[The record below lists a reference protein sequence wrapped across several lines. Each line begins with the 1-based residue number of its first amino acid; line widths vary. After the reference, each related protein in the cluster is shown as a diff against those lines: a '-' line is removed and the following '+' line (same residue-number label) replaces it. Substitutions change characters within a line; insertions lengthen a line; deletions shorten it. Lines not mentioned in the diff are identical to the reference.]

1 MKRNINLAL
10 CIVCILFSA
19 CDDFLDIKPKGVL
32 LPELFEDYRRLMAN
46 RNMMTIDDSY
56 TNYITDDIMLADQSV
71 QFGRYIQA
79 TPIQRNLY
87 SFVSGPILSKGE
99 TDSFWE
105 NAYKRMYTL
114 NTIINNV
121 ENCPDGTSEQKEELV
136 ATAKFTRAY
145 EYLTLVNAYANHY
158 DASTANTDLG
168 VPVVL
173 SEDISKGYKR
183 NSVAEVYRQILKDM
197 EESESGL
204 PEKAVSSFYPCKKS
218 WNALMTR
225 IYLYMGDYENSK
237 TYASKVISD
246 EPQLLNLTDFKIDY
260 SKGPTDR
267 LVNVITGESYP
278 NIDEENPESI
288 LTKNG
293 NMINFSRASYVSDD
307 YLAMMDSDLPE
318 GGIDQRRAFFLST
331 DTFKL
336 YNQVYEFPG
345 KTMWVA
351 YCSFNAGLN
360 YSETMLTL
368 AECHARLGDGEA
380 AYKLLDQFR
389 NYRILNNKPLPR
401 VSAQDALRIALDER
415 RREFTTRGSIRL
427 VDLKRLNREI
437 AFRKDIIHSVPDEGT
452 WTLPANDPR
461 YILPLPP
468 KVLSENPS
476 IPQLER

>member
-1 MKRNINLAL
+1 MKRYINIIL
-10 CIVCILFSA
+10 CLVCILFGA

-32 LPELFEDYRRLMAN
+32 LPEFFEDYKRLLAN
-46 RNMMTIDDSY
+46 RKMMTIDDSY

-87 SFVSGPILSKGE
+87 SFVSGPILNKGE
-99 TDSFWE
+99 TDPLWE
-105 NAYKRMYTL
+105 DAYRRIYTL
-114 NTIINNV
+114 NTVINNV
-121 ENCPDGTSEQKEELV
+121 GTCSDGTPEQKEALL

-158 DASTANTDLG
+158 DVSSAATDLG
-168 VPVVL
+168 VPIVL

-183 NSVAEVYRQILKDM
+183 NSVSEVYEQIMKDM
-197 EESESGL
+197 EESEIGL
-204 PEKAVSSFYPCKKS
+204 PEKATSSFYPCKKS
-218 WNALMTR
+218 WNALMAR
-225 IYLYMGDYENSK
+225 ICLYMGDYEKSRS
-237 TYASKVISD
+237 YASKVVSG
-246 EPQLLNLTDFKIDY
+246 EPLLLDLTDFKIDY

-267 LVNVITGESYP
+267 LVNTITGASYP
-278 NIDEENPESI
+278 NIDEENPESL

-293 NMINFSRASYVSDD
+293 NMIGFSRASYVSDD
-307 YLAMMDSDLPE
+307 YLSMIDNDLPE
-318 GGIDQRRAFFLST
+318 GAIDQRRAFFLT
-331 DTFKL
+331 ADTFKL
-336 YNQVYEFPG
+336 YNQVYKFPG
-345 KTMWVA
+345 KTMWVG
-351 YCSFNAGLN
+351 YCSFNGGLN

-368 AECHARLGDGEA
+368 AECHARLDDAES

-389 NYRILNNKPLPR
+389 DHRILNNKPLPR
-401 VSAQDALRIALDER
+401 VGAQDALRIVLDER
-415 RREFTTRGSIRL
+415 RREFITRGSIRL
-427 VDLKRLNREI
+427 IDLKRLNRET
-437 AFRKDIIHSVPDEGT
+437 AFRKDIVHSVSDEGT